1 MRLREYLRIVKM
13 TLSKLGESTSAVEVT
28 NISANGFW
36 LFVGEKEYFLPY
48 EKFPWFRDA
57 KVGEILDVELLHGF
71 HLHWPKL
78 DVDLE
83 VTSLDAPERFPLMYS
98 AAATK

>member
-1 MRLREYLRIVKM
+1 M
-13 TLSKLGESTSAVEVT
+13 TSSELGENTSAVEVT
-28 NISANGFW
+28 NISAHGFW

-48 EKFPWFRDA
+48 EKFPWFKDA
-57 KVGEILDVELLHGF
+57 RIGEVLDVKLLHGF

-83 VTSLDAPERFPLMYS
+83 IASLGDPERFPLMYS
-98 AAATK
+98 TAAAK